1 MKIIVYG
8 VGKIFKSN
16 LYKINM
22 DDVIGFVDSSLDSA
36 DKLFMDKEII
46 EPSLIKTYEFDYIVI
61 FTDKYFNEIAERLI
75 WNYGI
80 NINKIINYLY
90 IFEEE
95 SIFCKSRLAYA
106 AAKFC
111 NTYET
116 KKVLD
121 VSGFIG
127 RTQYCCKKHFLLL
140 DCFMINQYENETL
153 FYYNIY
159 NNIYYNV
166 IDIKNI
172 YYDFILILDM
182 DIKSCIQY
190 IHLLKEFGNY
200 ILFSIPHGKENEYAQ
215 IFGKNFHLLNIH
227 GMLFGVI
234 CTCHKVKIYEVTH
247 KSFIGL
253 DDDLYVPIYAG
264 SYKGGLDLY
273 LHDNA
278 GNHISEYNDKI
289 NEATAMYWIWKN
301 DDSEYVGINHYRRFF
316 QSKIN
321 SYGYFQKVELLT
333 LLENYDIIVAKPE
346 YFDNMSVEKYLK
358 ETVDFEAFE
367 TTMYVFKEILEDC
380 EIKDKEAFDFVFKG
394 NMIFPCNMMILKKTI
409 YDEYCAWLFPKVF
422 ALLEKVDIKRE
433 WDNYSKRII
442 GFITERLF
450 TVWIVQQKYSVYEMP
465 IKFLG
470 EFSVYGKN

>member
-1 MKIIVYG
+1 MKLHI
-8 VGKIFKSN
+8 
-16 LYKINM
+16 
-22 DDVIGFVDSSLDSA
+22 
-36 DKLFMDKEII
+36 
-46 EPSLIKTYEFDYIVI
+46 
-61 FTDKYFNEIAERLI
+61 
-75 WNYGI
+75 
-80 NINKIINYLY
+80 
-90 IFEEE
+90 
-95 SIFCKSRLAYA
+95 SRW
-106 AAKFC
+106 
-111 NTYET
+111 
-116 KKVLD
+116 
-121 VSGFIG
+121 
-127 RTQYCCKKHFLLL
+127 
-140 DCFMINQYENETL
+140 
-153 FYYNIY
+153 
-159 NNIYYNV
+159 
-166 IDIKNI
+166 
-172 YYDFILILDM
+172 
-182 DIKSCIQY
+182 
-190 IHLLKEFGNY
+190 
-200 ILFSIPHGKENEYAQ
+200 
-215 IFGKNFHLLNIH
+215 
-227 GMLFGVI
+227 
-234 CTCHKVKIYEVTH
+234 
-247 KSFIGL
+247 L